1 MKRGTKIGWA
11 LVAISVVMSIWVIAS
26 QKANANQTI
35 EDSFVVSDEGTQ
47 LVQYIGAG
55 GNVSIPEGIQTID
68 AGVFANNTA
77 ITSVTIP
84 GSVTGMGAGV
94 FQGCINLSG
103 VTLGNGITAI
113 PENTF
118 RECQSLGSVSLP
130 AGVGS
135 IGSNAFYGCSSL
147 STISIPAATTVISTD
162 AFDEC
167 LNLTNISVTVG
178 NSAYAS
184 SDGCLYNA
192 SATKLLLVPRGKTS
206 VSLAAGTTVIGGN
219 AFANCVNLS
228 ALSLPSGVT
237 SIESNA
243 FSGSGIATVMIPA
256 SVTSIGSQSGWTPST
271 IEGYA
276 DTYAETYAKDN
287 GISFVVIGE
296 SGNPG
301 EEPTDPTEPVS
312 PGESSNPEQ
321 GETPSAETGKPNATA
336 TANGQTAPGSEH
348 VKDATPT
355 TADGIDPR
363 YFLCLAVFAGGIGVI
378 LYSRF
383 TKMKYVSDS
392 YKKR

>member
-1 MKRGTKIGWA
+1 MKRGTKIGWI

-35 EDSFVVSDEGTQ
+35 DNSFVVSDDGTQ
-47 LVQYIGAG
+47 LVQYIGEG

-68 AGVFANNTA
+68 AGVFANNTS

-84 GSVTGMGAGV
+84 GSVTSMGVGV
-94 FQGCINLSG
+94 FQGCVNLST
-103 VTLGNGITAI
+103 VTLGNGITSI
-113 PENTF
+113 PDNTF

-130 AGVGS
+130 AGVGR

-147 STISIPAATTVISTD
+147 SSISIPAATTVISTD

-184 SDGCLYNA
+184 ADGCLYNA

-219 AFANCVNLS
+219 AFTNCVNLS
-228 ALSLPSGVT
+228 SLSLPSGVT

-243 FSGSGIATVMIPA
+243 FSGSGIVTLTVPA
-256 SVTSIGSQSGWTPST
+256 SVTSIGSQSGWTPTT

-296 SGNPG
+296 SGNAG
-301 EEPTDPTEPVS
+301 EEPTDLTEQTEP
-312 PGESSNPEQ
+312 ENPAQ
-321 GETPSAETGKPNATA
+321 GETPSGEEKNTNDGTAES
-336 TANGQTAPGSEH
+336 GQAAPGSAH

-355 TADGIDPR
+355 TADGIDSR

-383 TKMKYVSDS
+383 NKMKYVSKS